1 MNKLGLV
8 LSGGGSKGAYEIGV
22 YKALKKLKKEI
33 DIVTGTSVGAIN
45 GVFITQNDLKGSLN
59 FWDHATFKNIYDENE
74 FPQVEDEKISKIYLQ
89 YAKSFIN
96 EGGLDIYKMKNIF
109 DDYFKPSKF
118 FGSNINYG
126 LVTYNFTSKKPVIKT
141 KQELTKN
148 NIKDYVLASASC
160 YPAFKPYLIDNEMY
174 IDGGYYDNLP
184 INLAIDLGATEIIA
198 VDLRAIGFKKNTKDK
213 SVDVT
218 YITPRN
224 KIGSFL
230 VFDKMQA
237 RKAIKLGYNDTMKT
251 FGKLEGN
258 KYTFRKYNLIKNYNK
273 HIDNFETTLKDLFKN
288 SDNKILNKIFQTDT
302 FKDFLNN
309 KTLYNNFNNLIEE
322 AGKIFNFDE
331 SNIYNIKSYNKGLLT
346 ALSNAEAIELEETF
360 IQIKSKKLEGLIDRR
375 KIVKYFYNQIE
386 KKQISFKFVVPFI
399 NEFLVALYI
408 YVIKSPRMVY

>member
-1 MNKLGLV
+1 M
-8 LSGGGSKGAYEIGV
+8 
-22 YKALKKLKKEI
+22 
-33 DIVTGTSVGAIN
+33 
-45 GVFITQNDLKGSLN
+45 
-59 FWDHATFKNIYDENE
+59 
-74 FPQVEDEKISKIYLQ
+74 
-89 YAKSFIN
+89 
-96 EGGLDIYKMKNIF
+96 
-109 DDYFKPSKF
+109 
-118 FGSNINYG
+118 
-126 LVTYNFTSKKPVIKT
+126 
-141 KQELTKN
+141 
-148 NIKDYVLASASC
+148 
-160 YPAFKPYLIDNEMY
+160 
-174 IDGGYYDNLP
+174 
-184 INLAIDLGATEIIA
+184 
-198 VDLRAIGFKKNTKDK
+198 RAIGFKKIIKDK
-213 SVDVT
+213 SVDIT

-273 HIDNFETTLKDLFKN
+273 YIDNFETTLKELFKN
-288 SDNKILNKIFQTDT
+288 SDNKILNKIFQTDI
-302 FKDFLNN
+302 FKDILNN

-346 ALSNAEAIELEETF
+346 ALSNVEAIELEEIS
-360 IQIKSKKLEGLIDRR
+360 IQIKNKNLEGLIDRR

-408 YVIKSPRMVY
+408 YIIKSPRMVY

>member
-1 MNKLGLV
+1 MKKLGLV

-33 DIVTGTSVGAIN
+33 NIVTGTSVGAIN
-45 GVFITQNDLKGSLN
+45 GVFVAQNDLKGSLN
-59 FWDHATFKNIYDENE
+59 FWDHVTFKNIYDENE
-74 FPQVEDEKISKIYLQ
+74 FPQVEDEKLSKIYLQ

-118 FGSNINYG
+118 FNSNINYG
-126 LVTYNFTSKKPVIKT
+126 LVTYNFTSKKPVLKT

-198 VDLRAIGFKKNTKDK
+198 VDLRAIGFKKIIKDK
-213 SVDVT
+213 SVDIT

-273 HIDNFETTLKDLFKN
+273 YIDNFETTLKELFKN
-288 SDNKILNKIFQTDT
+288 SDNKILNKIFQTDI
-302 FKDFLNN
+302 FKDILNN

-346 ALSNAEAIELEETF
+346 ALSNVEAIELEEIS
-360 IQIKSKKLEGLIDRR
+360 IQIKNKNLEGLIDRR

-408 YVIKSPRMVY
+408 YIIKSPRMVY

>member
-1 MNKLGLV
+1 MTKLGLV

-33 DIVTGTSVGAIN
+33 NIVTGTSVGAIN
-45 GVFITQNDLKGSLN
+45 GVFVAQNDLKGSLN
-59 FWDHATFKNIYDENE
+59 FWDHVTFKNIYDENE
-74 FPQVEDEKISKIYLQ
+74 FPQVEDEKLSKIYLQ

-118 FGSNINYG
+118 FNSNINYG
-126 LVTYNFTSKKPVIKT
+126 LVTYNFTSKKPVLKT

-198 VDLRAIGFKKNTKDK
+198 VDLRAIGFKKIIKDK
-213 SVDVT
+213 SVDIT

-273 HIDNFETTLKDLFKN
+273 YIDNFETTLKELFKN
-288 SDNKILNKIFQTDT
+288 SDNKILNKIFQTDI
-302 FKDFLNN
+302 FKDILNN

-346 ALSNAEAIELEETF
+346 ALSNVEAIELEEIS
-360 IQIKSKKLEGLIDRR
+360 IQIKNKNLEGLIDRR

-408 YVIKSPRMVY
+408 YIIKSPRMVY